1 MDTVLRSA
9 AVYLF
14 LLVVFRISGKRS
26 LSQIT
31 TFDFI
36 LLLIISE
43 ATQQALVGNDFSFAN
58 AAVVIVS
65 LVVLDNRVL
74 VDGGALAGI
83 RPRRRQP
90 AGRRRRKRRLLE
102 DRAKREGVTLTEILA
117 QGREKHG
124 LERLEQF
131 KYAIL
136 ERHGGISVVPRKTH
150 ADRIQRQDAGTPR
163 RNRFSQNPASCV
175 SALSMSSVSKF
186 PFLLGDQPAP
196 RASRTCSSTPS

>member
-9 AVYLF
+9 AVYIF
-14 LLVVFRISGKRS
+14 LMLVFRISGKRS

-65 LVVLDNRVL
+65 LVVLDNMFSWMEGRWPAFSRVVGSL
-74 VDGGALAGI
+74 PVVVVENG
-83 RPRRRQP
+83 
-90 AGRRRRKRRLLE
+90 RLLE

-136 ERHGGISVVPRKTH
+136 ERHGGISVVPTE
-150 ADRIQRQDAGTPR
+150 DAR
-163 RNRFSQNPASCV
+163 
-175 SALSMSSVSKF
+175 
-186 PFLLGDQPAP
+186 
-196 RASRTCSSTPS
+196 